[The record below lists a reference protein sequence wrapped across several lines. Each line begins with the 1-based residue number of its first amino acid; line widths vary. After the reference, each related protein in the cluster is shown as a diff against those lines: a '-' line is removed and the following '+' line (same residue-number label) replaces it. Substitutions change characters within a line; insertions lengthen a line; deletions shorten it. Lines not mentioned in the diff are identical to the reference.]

1 MLKPLRGCGNAMR
14 AALTALALA
23 TAILLAPVAVL
34 AETERAV
41 VALPNRAT
49 LSKFGNFVQHS
60 QYGEVWMPT
69 VTPLG
74 WHPYPPCQWVRSK
87 QYGWYF
93 DDKTDWGQFIHHYGR
108 WTHDQQLGWVW
119 IAGNDFSPGW
129 VVWRTSKDYVGW
141 APMVPEQDVETVTI
155 ETFNSNDQWLF
166 MNIDRFNAT
175 CEVKDLIPLAEV
187 PVVLEKTSYVT
198 QFQSVN
204 GLVIFILP
212 SYITGEF
219 VDINISFDPWPIEL
233 FTQVIADWNFVWHHT
248 LITETVKVCTPAN
261 PAGK

>member
-1 MLKPLRGCGNAMR
+1 MPNPLRECKNFVR
-14 AALTALALA
+14 AAVVGLCLAMAALLV
-23 TAILLAPVAVL
+23 PVPVL
-34 AETERAV
+34 AGTERPAV
-41 VALPNRAT
+41 TLPDRAT

-60 QYGEVWMPT
+60 QYGEVWVPT
-69 VTPLG
+69 ATPLG
-74 WHPYPPCQWVRSK
+74 WHPYPPCQWVRS
-87 QYGWYF
+87 QHFGWYF

-141 APMVPEQDVETVTI
+141 APMVPDQDVETVTI

-166 MNIDRFNAT
+166 MSTDKFSGNCSGDALVPLK
-175 CEVKDLIPLAEV
+175 EVQ
-187 PVVLEKTSYVT
+187 VVLEKTTYVT
-198 QFQSVN
+198 QVEVSN
-204 GLVIFILP
+204 GLVIFVLP

-219 VDINISFDPWPIEL
+219 VNFDINFDPWPIEL

-248 LITETVKVCTPAN
+248 LITQTVKVCTPAN